1 MDEGSFAEAWE
12 SVRFQIPN
20 EAMIKCAVEK
30 APSHDPCGC
39 GSRPS
44 FIYVLEMWLGAE
56 KRDVEMVMAGVVFCR
71 DESSSLVKRVA
82 EFSYER
88 ADEPLHGPNA
98 FVSEKSH
105 GPVLNYSLHLLKSL
119 KHHNFA

>member
-1 MDEGSFAEAWE
+1 
-12 SVRFQIPN
+12 
-20 EAMIKCAVEK
+20 MIKFTVEK

-44 FIYVLEMWLGAE
+44 FIYVLEMWLRAE
-56 KRDVEMVMAGVVFCR
+56 KRDREVVMAGVVFLR
-71 DESSSLVKRVA
+71 DKSFSLVKRVA

-88 ADEPLHGPNA
+88 GGEPLHGHNA
-98 FVSEKSH
+98 YVSEKSRR
-105 GPVLNYSLHLLKSL
+105 PVLNCSLHLLKSL